1 MTERRMTDQDR
12 TPSSA
17 NVPQGAEADPDDM
30 PQIREDERPDIEQV
44 VQSRSDA
51 VARGEGGPEPD
62 PMLKSGDFSGVS
74 GDGGE
79 VKNQDLTQQ

>member
-1 MTERRMTDQDR
+1 MTDT
-12 TPSSA
+12 TPRSDT
-17 NVPQGAEADPDDM
+17 QADD
-30 PQIREDERPDIEQV
+30 REDPRPDIQQAVEA
-44 VQSRSDA
+44 RSDA

-62 PMLKSGDFSGVS
+62 PMVKSGDYSGVS